1 MLQLPSRCYFQQAEK
16 LLVVLRQL
24 YREMPSN
31 LLKIKEIDSNVNNS
45 IGYAEEASAPLSFKA
60 KPFVKWVGGKTQ
72 LLPELT
78 SRIPSNFSKYFE
90 PFTGG
95 GALFFHY
102 SPEQSTLID
111 INEELTLAYRVIK
124 YQTEEL
130 IADLKRHIYEEDY
143 YYQIRNVDRTDE
155 YKSWSDVQR
164 ASRLIYLNKT
174 CYNGLYR
181 VNSKGEFN
189 APIGKHK
196 NPKIV
201 DEINLRAC
209 SKALQKA
216 QIVTGSFLQVE
227 ELVNKDDFIYF
238 DPPYAPLNAT
248 SNFTGYSQ
256 KGFDNQMQ
264 LSLRA
269 LCDRLDRLGVRFMVS
284 NSHAPLILALYKGYK
299 IELVYATR
307 AINSK
312 ANRRGKI
319 TEVIVT
325 NY

>member
-1 MLQLPSRCYFQQAEK
+1 MRSRILNF
-16 LLVVLRQL
+16 
-24 YREMPSN
+24 
-31 LLKIKEIDSNVNNS
+31 KEIDKP
-45 IGYAEEASAPLSFKA
+45 IKA

-72 LLPELT
+72 LLPELRA
-78 SRIPSNFSKYFE
+78 RIPSNFSKYFE
-90 PFTGG
+90 PFMGG
-95 GALFFHY
+95 GALFFHLQ
-102 SPEQSTLID
+102 PEHSTLID

-130 IADLKRHIYEEDY
+130 IADLKRHIYEKDY
-143 YYQIRNVDRTDE
+143 YYQIRNADRTDE
-155 YKSWSDVQR
+155 YKSWSDVQK
-164 ASRLIYLNKT
+164 ASRLIYLNKS
-174 CYNGLYR
+174 CFNGLYR

-189 APIGKHK
+189 TPMGSYK

-209 SKALQKA
+209 SQALQKA
-216 QIVTGSFLQVE
+216 QIVNASFLEVE
-227 ELVNKDDFIYF
+227 EKVRGDDFVYF

-264 LSLRA
+264 LDLRN
-269 LCDRLDRLGVRFMVS
+269 LCDRLHARGIRFMVS
-284 NSHAPLILALYKGYK
+284 NSNAPLILDLYDHYK

-312 ANRRGKI
+312 ANKRGKI
-319 TEVIVT
+319 PEVIVT